1 MVACRRRHAR
11 QSGRAVGFDR
21 LAQHVGEEMA
31 YLVEVERFEA
41 KMGGRAGV
49 SPVSLRCTS
58 IFRREDGDW
67 RLVHR
72 HADPITGARGA
83 ESVIQ
88 EEV

>member
-1 MVACRRRHAR
+1 MLYRD
-11 QSGRAVGFDR
+11 GRAVGFDR
-21 LAQHVGEEMA
+21 LAEHVGEDVA

-41 KMGGRAGV
+41 KMGGRDDV

-67 RLVHR
+67 RLVDR
-72 HADPITGARGA
+72 HADPITVARGA
-83 ESVIQ
+83 DSVIQ